1 MIKELRWDSDF
12 FGIAAGEW
20 DIKNQ
25 PGDTAL
31 FDVIYA
37 KSTEEIKDNLKGFSR
52 NHSEKRV
59 VFTKQLNKVQTI
71 DSSILSFEKSGFNKE
86 ELYPAAF
93 ESGKYSR
100 FKLDKKFGEENFR
113 RLYKTW
119 IDNSINRKLAHNVLI
134 YIQGDKI
141 VGIITYKIENYKGII
156 GLFGILPSHQ
166 GRGIGRKLLEYVEQ
180 DLIGNNIKEL
190 NIPTQMGN
198 IPACSFYKKMG
209 YIATEI
215 SYITH
220 FWKDDSI

>member
-1 MIKELRWDSDF
+1 MIKELPWDSSF
-12 FGIAAGEW
+12 FGIKAGEW
-20 DIKNQ
+20 DTETPPCNS
-25 PGDTAL
+25 AL
-31 FDVIYA
+31 FEVIYA
-37 KSTEEIKDNLKGFSR
+37 KSNEEIKEVIKGFKKT
-52 NHSEKRV
+52 HEETRV
-59 VFTKQLNKVQTI
+59 IFTKKLIRSQKAGSNI
-71 DSSILSFEKSGFNKE
+71 SPFEKSGFNKE
-86 ELYPAAF
+86 ELYPSAF

-119 IDNSINRKLAHNVLI
+119 IDNSINRKLAHNVFI
-134 YIQGDKI
+134 YIQEDKI
-141 VGIITYKIENYKGII
+141 VGIITYKIENYKGVI

-190 NIPTQMGN
+190 NIPTQKEN

-220 FWKDDSI
+220 FWKNDSI